1 MKPNATNSA
10 VAAVLRCC
18 TDLQVRSS
26 GSAYATV
33 RESVEQ
39 AEVSPSAR
47 CLALMADR
55 VAVTSASNP
64 HSKTSGRLV
73 AAHAERG
80 TGPSYASGEL
90 WRPVGSI
97 WAGSDSRITSCR
109 HRIRGLAGP
118 LQTSPLTSAAPPDER
133 CLSCSLGCST
143 GLLRG
148 WSGPRGRR
156 LSRPPWKYFQRGRAM
171 RVRRFLINGGPG
183 G

>member
-33 RESVEQ
+33 RENVEQ
-39 AEVSPSAR
+39 AEVSPSHPRAILLAR
-47 CLALMADR
+47 HPA
-55 VAVTSASNP
+55 
-64 HSKTSGRLV
+64 GW
-73 AAHAERG
+73 
-80 TGPSYASGEL
+80 
-90 WRPVGSI
+90 WRRMLSVGQVPATPQVSFGDPVGSI

-133 CLSCSLGCST
+133 CLGCSLGCST